1 MINAELE
8 EVRPTSLA
16 RYDMGL
22 ATVIGRLTEMQI
34 EMHPTM
40 QRLRIWDLKVLIHSS
55 ADKSLLILFC
65 YL

>member
-22 ATVIGRLTEMQI
+22 ATVIGRLTEMQM
-34 EMHPTM
+34 EK
-40 QRLRIWDLKVLIHSS
+40 R
-55 ADKSLLILFC
+55 